1 MLHVQL
7 QAQDPVYL
15 DMAFECQNG
24 QLLALVGPSGSGKT
38 SALRAIAGL
47 LPVASGQIFIGDRTW
62 LDTEKRV
69 FVPSTQRSVGMVFQN
84 YALFPHLTAYQNIQ
98 LALPSHLSQEYIESL
113 LRDMGLMDLHKR
125 YPHELS
131 GGQRQR
137 VALAR
142 AFARQPQVLLLD
154 EAFSAVDHPTRK
166 ILYDELIKLRQRI
179 EIPIVM
185 VTHDLREA
193 RLLSDNMCILD
204 QGKSLQQAT
213 PAHIFS
219 SPRNER
225 VAQLVGLSDIY
236 SGTFFKKEQVN
247 SQTGIPIAH
256 LQWGQ
261 GVDSV
266 VLEITDKGRLPNHT
280 EVKWVISGEY
290 VDLSLTKKLEVNSFA
305 ASVSKI
311 LQLGDVS
318 SLTLTLELPFSQMM
332 HLEIST
338 RMVRDLALVE
348 GKTIYL
354 SLDPAGIHIMPVYS
368 DPSVKMAQKKL
379 REKPIQ
385 IGAVLLVAGQGSRLG
400 GIPKSL
406 MKIGGVT
413 LLERHIQTLS
423 AFVTQAPIVVT
434 GFYASSLQEY
444 LVHQQVQIVHNQ
456 APETGQSSSV
466 RLGLETVYQSNPN
479 LDVILMMLGD
489 QPFLNE
495 ADIRQLIEN
504 FKVRQSGEFLLPL
517 VIGKRG
523 NPVIL
528 SGIALKR
535 IVENSSEMTVRQYM
549 DQHPEE
555 VIHWESANHHYI
567 FDIDSFDD
575 VIDFQNKTGI
585 KIELPTKQE

>member
-1 MLHVQL
+1 MLQVQL
-7 QAQDPVYL
+7 QSQDPVYL

-47 LPVASGQIFIGDRTW
+47 LPVASGKICIGNSTW
-62 LDTEKRV
+62 LDTENRV
-69 FVPSTQRSVGMVFQN
+69 LVPSTKRSVGMVFQN

-98 LALPSHLSQEYIESL
+98 LALPSHLSQEYVEGL
-113 LRDMGLMDLHKR
+113 LKDMGLIDLQKR

-166 ILYDELIKLRQRI
+166 ILYEELIKLRQRI

-225 VAQLVGLSDIY
+225 VAQLVGLSDIF
-236 SGTFFKKEQVN
+236 SGTFFKKEQVD
-247 SQTGIPIAH
+247 SQTGMPIAH

-261 GVDSV
+261 GIHSV
-266 VLEITDKGRLPNHT
+266 VLEINDKGRLPNHT
-280 EVKWVISGEY
+280 EVKWVISGAY

-318 SLTLTLELPFSQMM
+318 SLTLSLELPFSQMM

-338 RMVRDLALVE
+338 RMLRDLALAE
-348 GKTIYL
+348 GKIIYL

-368 DPSVKMAQKKL
+368 DPSVKMAQKQL

-385 IGAVLLVAGQGSRLG
+385 IGAILLVAGQGSRLG

-406 MKIGGVT
+406 MKIDGVT
-413 LLERHIQTLS
+413 LLERHVETLS
-423 AFVTQAPIVVT
+423 RFVTQAPIVVT
-434 GFYASSLQEY
+434 GFYADSIQETIKY
-444 LVHQQVQIVHNQ
+444 QQVQWVHNS
-456 APETGQSSSV
+456 APEDGQSGSV
-466 RLGLETVYQSNPN
+466 RLGLEALYRSSQS

-504 FKVRQSGEFLLPL
+504 FKVRKSGHFLLPM
-517 VIGKRG
+517 VQGKRG
-523 NPVIL
+523 NPVLI
-528 SGIALKR
+528 SGSALKKV
-535 IVENSSEMTVRQYM
+535 IDSGPEMTVRQYM
-549 DQHPEE
+549 DQYPEE

-567 FDIDSFDD
+567 FDIDSFED
-575 VIDFQNKTGI
+575 VIDFENKTGF
-585 KIELPTKQE
+585 KIELPAKQ

>member
-1 MLHVQL
+1 MLQVQL
-7 QAQDPVYL
+7 QSQDPVYL

-47 LPVASGQIFIGDRTW
+47 LPVASGKIVIGNNTW
-62 LDTEKRV
+62 LDTDKKV
-69 FVPSTQRSVGMVFQN
+69 CVSSTQRSVGMVFQN

-98 LALPSHLSQEYIESL
+98 LALPKHLSYEYVESL
-113 LRDMGLMDLHKR
+113 LRDMGLIDLQKR

-166 ILYDELIKLRQRI
+166 ILYEELIKLRQRI

-225 VAQLVGLSDIY
+225 VAQLVGLSDIF
-236 SGTFFKKEQVN
+236 SGTFFKKEHLE
-247 SQTGIPIAH
+247 SQQGLQTAH

-261 GVDSV
+261 GIHSV
-266 VLEITDKGRLPNHT
+266 VLEINDKGRLPNHT

-318 SLTLTLELPFSQMM
+318 SLTLSLELPFSQMM
-332 HLEIST
+332 HLEINT

-368 DPSVKMAQKKL
+368 DPSVKMAQKQL

-385 IGAVLLVAGQGSRLG
+385 IGTILLVAGEGSRLG

-406 MKIGGVT
+406 MKIDGVS

-423 AFVTQAPIVVT
+423 TFVTQAPIVVT
-434 GFYASSLQEY
+434 GFYADSIREQMKQ
-444 LVHQQVQIVHNQ
+444 QQVQWVHNPN
-456 APETGQSSSV
+456 PEAGQSGSV
-466 RLGLETVYQSNPN
+466 RLGLEALHESNPN

-504 FKVRQSGEFLLPL
+504 FKVRKSGQFLLPM
-517 VIGKRG
+517 VEGKRG
-523 NPVIL
+523 NPVLL
-528 SGIALKR
+528 SGGALKK
-535 IVENSSEMTVRQYM
+535 IIENGSGMTVRQYM
-549 DQHPEE
+549 DQHSEE
-555 VIHWESANHHYI
+555 VVHWESANHHYI
-567 FDIDSFDD
+567 FDIDSFED
-575 VIDFQNKTGI
+575 VMDFQNKTGI
-585 KIELPTKQE
+585 KIELPAKQ

>member
-1 MLHVQL
+1 MLQVQL
-7 QAQDPVYL
+7 QSQDPVYL

-47 LPVASGQIFIGDRTW
+47 LPVASGKIGIGDTTW
-62 LDTEKRV
+62 LDTENNLFIPPTKR
-69 FVPSTQRSVGMVFQN
+69 SIGMVFQN
-84 YALFPHLTAYQNIQ
+84 YALFPHLTAYQNIE
-98 LALPSHLSQEYIESL
+98 LALPSHLTQEYVEGL
-113 LRDMGLMDLHKR
+113 LKDMGLMDLQKR

-142 AFARQPQVLLLD
+142 AFARQPKVLLLD

-166 ILYDELIKLRQRI
+166 ILYEELIKLRQRI

-225 VAQLVGLSDIY
+225 VAQLVGLSDIF
-236 SGTFFKKEQVN
+236 SGTFFKKEQVD
-247 SQTGIPIAH
+247 SETGVSIAH
-256 LQWGQ
+256 LKWGQ
-261 GVDSV
+261 GIHSV
-266 VLEITDKGRLPNHT
+266 ILEINDKGRLPNHT

-290 VDLSLTKKLEVNSFA
+290 VDLSLTKKREVNSFS

-318 SLTLTLELPFSQMM
+318 SLTLSIELPFPQMM

-338 RMVRDLALVE
+338 RMVRDLVLLE

-354 SLDPAGIHIMPVYS
+354 SLDPSGIHIMPVYS
-368 DPSVKMAQKKL
+368 DPSVKIAQKKL

-400 GIPKSL
+400 DIPKSL
-406 MKIGGVT
+406 MKIDGVT
-413 LLERHIQTLS
+413 LLERHIETLN

-434 GFYASSLQEY
+434 GFYADSIHEKIK
-444 LVHQQVQIVHNQ
+444 HKQVQWVHNP
-456 APETGQSSSV
+456 AAEAGQSSSV
-466 RLGLETVYQSNPN
+466 RLGLETLYQSNQS

-504 FKVRQSGEFLLPL
+504 FKVRKLGQFLLPI
-517 VIGKRG
+517 VQGKRG
-523 NPVIL
+523 NPVLL
-528 SGIALKR
+528 SGSALKK
-535 IVENSSEMTVRQYM
+535 IIEKAPEMTVRQYM
-549 DQHPEE
+549 DQHPDE
-555 VIHWESANHHYI
+555 VIPWESANHHYI
-567 FDIDSFDD
+567 FDIDSFED
-575 VIDFQNKTGI
+575 VIDFQNKTGF
-585 KIELPTKQE
+585 KIELPAKQ